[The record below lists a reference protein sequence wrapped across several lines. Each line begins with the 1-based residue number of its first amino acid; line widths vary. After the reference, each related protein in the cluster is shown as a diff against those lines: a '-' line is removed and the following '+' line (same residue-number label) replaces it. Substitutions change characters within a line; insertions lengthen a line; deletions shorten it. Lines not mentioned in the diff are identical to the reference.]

1 MKRTYITLQ
10 ILIAAKM
17 NAKNNE
23 AKKVNTVTAVATHHI
38 F

>member
-17 NAKNNE
+17 NAKTN
-23 AKKVNTVTAVATHHI
+23 AGKTVTKEEAITTQHI